1 METAMVESSSRTV
14 VLRDERDGRDSRHL
28 AARLTAAGDLRVDGL
43 DVGPTAASLTGGV
56 EYEWTTMVRAEHL
69 PGLVT
74 LLGGDPG
81 VGLLCLLAERY
92 TGPSAYDLEQI
103 LSGGAVPIER
113 SVWAGG

>member
-1 METAMVESSSRTV
+1 MVEITRTV

-28 AARLTAAGDLRVDGL
+28 AVRLTADGDLRVDGL
-43 DVGPTAASLTGGV
+43 DIGPTTAELTGGD

-69 PGLVT
+69 AGLVA

-81 VGLLCLLAERY
+81 AGLLGLLAERY

-113 SVWAGG
+113 SVWGG